1 MSADM
6 QKGAVKDP
14 EVNVALDKQQKAI
27 CSLEETMKDV
37 WEKFRPVLREE
48 PNGVGLEEKES
59 SSDVP
64 LVAELDRKTKTI
76 RNINSQLRNILGLC
90 EL

>member
-27 CSLEETMKDV
+27 CSLE
-37 WEKFRPVLREE
+37 
-48 PNGVGLEEKES
+48 
-59 SSDVP
+59 
-64 LVAELDRKTKTI
+64 
-76 RNINSQLRNILGLC
+76 
-90 EL
+90 